1 MIGKVLRSTNV
12 EHKNWKQALYK
23 FLRNYRTT
31 PHTTTEKSTSE
42 IIFPNRMFKIR
53 IPDFIDNKDKVK
65 DKDISTRIFRKKR
78 KEDTMLTNE
87 IMRNHATLILE
98 IKLLL
103 QNDKGTRL
111 YLPMIKILILF
122 TLKKVV

>member
-1 MIGKVLRSTNV
+1 
-12 EHKNWKQALYK
+12 
-23 FLRNYRTT
+23 
-31 PHTTTEKSTSE
+31 
-42 IIFPNRMFKIR
+42 MFKIR

-65 DKDISTRIFRKKR
+65 DKDISKRIFRKKR

-111 YLPMIKILILF
+111 YLAMIKILILF

>member
-1 MIGKVLRSTNV
+1 MIGKVLRTTNV

-23 FLRNYRTT
+23 FLGNYRTT

-42 IIFPNRMFKIR
+42 IFPNRMFKIR

-65 DKDISTRIFRKKR
+65 DKDISKRIFRKKR

-111 YLPMIKILILF
+111 YLAMIKILILF